1 MKRNLFTLLT
11 IAGIILSCDKIDDL
25 LTFYI
30 SHDTTFTIESTA
42 PVNLPIDISTP
53 DITTNSSQDFENN
66 NTRSDL
72 VKDIKLND
80 LNLTI
85 EAPAGKNF
93 NFLKSVHI
101 YISTNSSN
109 EVLLASAEDVP
120 MNVTFVDMTPTESAL
135 DSFIKASSYKLRTKI
150 VTRETLT
157 QSVDVKVD
165 MEFKVTAKPL

>member
-1 MKRNLFTLLT
+1 MKRKFITLCFLT
-11 IAGIILSCDKIDDL
+11 VVAISCDKIDEL

-30 SHDTTFTIESTA
+30 DHDVTFTVPSSS
-42 PVNLPIDISTP
+42 PLNLPINISTP

-72 VKDIKLND
+72 VKDVKLND
-80 LNLTI
+80 IRLTI
-85 EAPAGKNF
+85 TAPTGENF

-101 YISTNSSN
+101 YISTGSN
-109 EVLLASAEDVP
+109 PEIELAAIDEVPLDVSL
-120 MNVTFVDMTPTESAL
+120 VELTPTESAL
-135 DSFIKASSYKLRTKI
+135 DTYLKASSYKLRTQI

-157 QSVDVKVD
+157 ESVDVKVD